1 MTRNVNHHWR
11 CFKPTWSQLNQKVIK
26 FYGVFG
32 CIHFHWH
39 TPNSSQDSNVNSKM
53 KTTKEEGVRICS
65 LARNTSKVEEC
76 VGPLGWGLK
85 RMMSKLIIHTDIHK
99 LNNKLVNA

>member
-1 MTRNVNHHWR
+1 
-11 CFKPTWSQLNQKVIK
+11 
-26 FYGVFG
+26 
-32 CIHFHWH
+32 
-39 TPNSSQDSNVNSKM
+39 M